1 MLKLISSVI
10 LFFFLLMPINAEE
23 IKEIRVINNDRIS
36 KDTIQIFSGIK
47 IGESYDQNDLNRI
60 LKDIYDTKF
69 FSDVTLEI
77 KDGVLI
83 IDVTENKII
92 QNISVEGIKRKE
104 LIEDLKSRISS
115 KDKNPF
121 VENNIKNDVLLIKK
135 LLKSSGYYFSNVKTK
150 IIENNN
156 NTVDL
161 IFSLDL
167 GEKAF
172 IESIEFI
179 GDKYYKERILRNLI
193 ASEEK
198 RFWKFLSKKKYINS
212 DLIKLD
218 ERLLKK
224 YYLDRGHYDVKI
236 KGSFVEFTENN
247 GFKLTYNINAGP
259 KYVISSAKLK
269 LPIDYNEK
277 DFSKIKKL
285 LSKLE
290 GKLYSLNKLS
300 KIAKEVEYL
309 TLRNDYEFIDASF
322 KENIV
327 GSNKINLEFVIK
339 EFEKEYLA
347 KVNVFGNNI
356 TEEKVIR
363 DNLEVDEGDPFNKI
377 LLAKSINN
385 LKALNIF
392 GKIEYDVIPTG
403 ENDRKKIL
411 NITIEEKPTG
421 EISASAGT
429 GTSGGTF
436 GFGIKENNFLGKNIS
451 LDSNLR
457 VDEETIRGKFA
468 VVNPNWNY
476 SDRSLIASIESSVT
490 DRMGDYGYK
499 TSQTGFSFGSNW
511 EQYDNL
517 YFSPKI
523 SMFHEKLDTNQ
534 SASNKLKKQE
544 GDYLDADFAYGLVLD
559 KRDRRFQT
567 SDGYLSRFNQ
577 KVPFISEDYAFFNSY
592 EYTTFNKIKEVVTKL
607 SFQAR
612 AINSLTDEDVRISKR
627 LYVSG
632 KRLRGFEPGKI
643 GPIDGGDFIGGNYT
657 TAINAATTLP
667 EFGANLE
674 NLDFQIFLDAANVF
688 GVDYDSSL
696 DSSKLRSSVGFGVD
710 WFTVIGPL
718 NFSIAQPITKADT
731 DKTESFRFNIGTTF

>member
-1 MLKLISSVI
+1 MFKLISTII
-10 LFFFLLMPINAEE
+10 LFFFTIFPINAEE
-23 IKEIRVINNDRIS
+23 IKEIKVINNDRIS
-36 KDTIQIFSGIK
+36 KDTIQIFSNIQ

-60 LKDIYDTKF
+60 LKDIYDTNF
-69 FSDVTLEI
+69 FSDVSLEI

-83 IDVTENKII
+83 IDVKENKII
-92 QNISVEGIKRKE
+92 QNILVEGIKRQE
-104 LIEDLKSRISS
+104 LVEDLKARISS

-135 LLKSSGYYFSNVKTK
+135 LLKSSGYYFSDVKTK
-150 IIENNN
+150 IVENNN

-161 IFSLDL
+161 IFNLDL

-172 IESIEFI
+172 IEKIEFI
-179 GDKYYKERILRNLI
+179 GDKFYKDRVLRNLI

-198 RFWKFLSKKKYINS
+198 RFWKFLTKKKFINS
-212 DLIKLD
+212 ELIKLD

-224 YYLDRGHYDVKI
+224 YYLDRGHYQVDI
-236 KGSFVEFTENN
+236 KGNFVEFTENN

-259 KYVISSAKLK
+259 KFIINSAKLK

-277 DFSKIKKL
+277 DFKKIKKL

-290 GKLYSLNKLS
+290 GKLYSMNKLS

-309 TLRNDYEFIDASF
+309 TLTNDYEFIDASF
-322 KENIV
+322 RENIV
-327 GSNKINLEFVIK
+327 GSNKIDLEFVIK
-339 EFEKEYLA
+339 EFDKEYLA
-347 KVNVFGNNI
+347 KVNIFGNNI

-377 LLAKSINN
+377 LLTKSINN

-392 GKIEYDVIPTG
+392 GKIDYDIIPA
-403 ENDRKKIL
+403 DDDKKII
-411 NITIEEKPTG
+411 NITVEEKPTG
-421 EISASAGT
+421 EISAAAGT

-451 LDSNLR
+451 LDTNLR

-476 SDRSLIASIESSVT
+476 SDRALIASVESSVT
-490 DRMGDYGYK
+490 DRMGDYGYE

-511 EQYDNL
+511 EQYDDL
-517 YFSPKI
+517 YFSPKF

-534 SASNKLKKQE
+534 SASDKLKKQE
-544 GDYLDADFAYGLVLD
+544 GEYLDADFAYGLVLD
-559 KRDRRFQT
+559 KRDRRYQT
-567 SDGYLSRFNQ
+567 SDGFLSRFNQ
-577 KVPFISEDYAFFNSY
+577 RVPFISEDHALYNSY
-592 EYTTFNKIKEVVTKL
+592 EYTTFNQIKEVVTKL
-607 SFQAR
+607 SIQAR
-612 AINSLTDEDVRISKR
+612 AINSITDEDVRVSKR

-632 KRLRGFEPGKI
+632 KRLRGFEPGKV

>member
-1 MLKLISSVI
+1 MIKLISSI
-10 LFFFLLMPINAEE
+10 IIFFFIMLPLNSEV
-23 IKEIRVINNDRIS
+23 IKEIKVINNERIS
-36 KDTIQIFSGIK
+36 KETIQIFSNIK
-47 IGESYDQNDLNRI
+47 VGEDYDQNDLNRI
-60 LKDIYDTKF
+60 LKEIYDTNF
-69 FSDVTLEI
+69 FSNVSLEI
-77 KDGVLI
+77 KDGILI
-83 IDVTENKII
+83 IDVEENKII
-92 QNISVEGIKRKE
+92 QNITVEGIKRKE
-104 LIEDLKSRISS
+104 LVEDLKSRISS

-121 VENNIKNDVLLIKK
+121 VENNLKNDVLLIKK
-135 LLKSSGYYFSNVKTK
+135 LLKSSGYYFSEVKTK

-156 NTVDL
+156 NTIDL
-161 IFSLDL
+161 IFDLDL

-172 IESIEFI
+172 IEKIEFI
-179 GDKYYKERILRNLI
+179 GEKFYKDRLLRNII

-198 RFWKFLSKKKYINS
+198 RFWKFLTKKKFINPE
-212 DLIKLD
+212 LIKLD
-218 ERLLKK
+218 KRLLEK
-224 YYLDRGHYDVKI
+224 YYLDRGHYQIDI
-236 KGSFVEFTENN
+236 RGNFVEFTEDN

-259 KYVISSAKLK
+259 KFIVNSANLK
-269 LPIDYNEK
+269 LPIDYDEN
-277 DFSKIKKL
+277 DFKKIKKL
-285 LSKLE
+285 LFKLE
-290 GKLYSLNKLS
+290 GKLYSINKLN

-309 TLRNDYEFIDASF
+309 TLKNDYEFIDASF
-322 KENIV
+322 KEKIV
-327 GSNKINLEFVIK
+327 DTNKIDLEFIIK
-339 EFEKEYLA
+339 EFEKEYLS
-347 KVNVFGNNI
+347 KVNIFGNNI

-392 GKIEYDVIPTG
+392 GKVEYDLVPTDD
-403 ENDRKKIL
+403 NKKIL

-421 EISASAGT
+421 EISAAAGT

-457 VDEETIRGKFA
+457 VDEETIRGKFS

-476 SDRSLIASIESSVT
+476 SDRALIASIESSVT
-490 DRMGDYGYK
+490 DRMGDYGYE

-511 EQYDNL
+511 EQYDDL
-517 YFSPKI
+517 FFSPKI

-534 SASNKLKKQE
+534 SASDKLKKQE
-544 GDYLDADFAYGLVLD
+544 GEYLDADFAYGLVLD
-559 KRDRRFQT
+559 KRDRRYQT
-567 SDGYLSRFNQ
+567 TDGYLSRFNQ
-577 KVPFISEDYAFFNSY
+577 RVPLISEDYSLYNSY
-592 EYTTFNKIKEVVTKL
+592 EYTTFNQIKEIVTKL
-607 SFQAR
+607 SVQAR
-612 AINSLTDEDVRISKR
+612 AINSITDEDVRVSKR

-643 GPIDGGDFIGGNYT
+643 GPIDAGDFIGGNYT

-674 NLDFQIFLDAANVF
+674 NVDFQLFLDAANVF

-731 DKTESFRFNIGTTF
+731 DKTETFRFNIGTTF

>member
-1 MLKLISSVI
+1 MFKLISSI
-10 LFFFLLMPINAEE
+10 LLYFFIVSAVQAEE
-23 IKEIRVINNDRIS
+23 IREIRVINNDRIS
-36 KDTIQIFSGIK
+36 KDTIQIFSNIQ

-60 LKDIYDTKF
+60 LKDIYDTNF
-69 FSDVTLEI
+69 FSDVSIEI
-77 KDGVLI
+77 DDGILI
-83 IDVTENKII
+83 IDVKENKII
-92 QNISVEGIKRKE
+92 QNIFVEGIKRQE

-121 VENNIKNDVLLIKK
+121 VENNIKNDVSLIKK
-135 LLKSSGYYFSNVKTK
+135 LLKTSGYYFSDVKTK

-161 IFSLDL
+161 IFSLEL

-172 IESIEFI
+172 IEKIEFI
-179 GDKYYKERILRNLI
+179 GEKFYKDRLLRNII

-198 RFWKFLSKKKYINS
+198 RFWKFLTKKKFINVE
-212 DLIKLD
+212 LIKLD

-224 YYLDRGHYDVKI
+224 YYLDRGHYQVDI
-236 KGSFVEFTENN
+236 KGNFVEFTENN

-259 KYVISSAKLK
+259 KFIINTAKLK
-269 LPIDYNEK
+269 LPIDYNEN
-277 DFSKIKKL
+277 DFKKIKKL
-285 LSKLE
+285 LLKLE
-290 GKLYSLNKLS
+290 GKLYSINKLN

-322 KENIV
+322 NETIV
-327 GSNKINLEFVIK
+327 GSNKIDLEFVIK

-347 KVNVFGNNI
+347 KVNIFGNNI

-377 LLAKSINN
+377 LLTKSINN

-392 GKIEYDVIPTG
+392 GKVEYDLTATDD
-403 ENDRKKIL
+403 NKKIL

-429 GTSGGTF
+429 GTSGTTF

-457 VDEETIRGKFA
+457 IDEETIKGKFA

-476 SDRSLIASIESSVT
+476 SDRTLIASIESSVT
-490 DRMGDYGYK
+490 DRMADYGYE
-499 TSQTGFSFGSNW
+499 TSQTGFSFGSSW
-511 EQYDNL
+511 EQYDDL

-534 SASNKLKKQE
+534 NASDKLKKQE
-544 GDYLDADFAYGLVLD
+544 GDYLDADFTYGLVLD
-559 KRDRRFQT
+559 KRDRRYQT
-567 SDGYLSRFNQ
+567 TDGFLSRFNQ
-577 KVPFISEDYAFFNSY
+577 RVPLISEDYSLYNSY
-592 EYTTFNKIKEVVTKL
+592 EYTSFNQIKEIVTKL
-607 SFQAR
+607 SIQAR
-612 AINSLTDEDVRISKR
+612 AINSITDEDVRVSKR

-632 KRLRGFEPGKI
+632 KRLRGFEPGKV
-643 GPIDGGDFIGGNYT
+643 GPIDSGDYIGGNYT
-657 TAINAATTLP
+657 TTINAATTLP

-674 NLDFQIFLDAANVF
+674 NIDFQVFLDAANVF

-696 DSSKLRSSVGFGVD
+696 DSSKVRSSVGFGVD

-718 NFSIAQPITKADT
+718 NFSIAQPITKADS

>member
-1 MLKLISSVI
+1 MFKLISTVI
-10 LFFFLLMPINAEE
+10 LFFFVLLPINAEE
-23 IKEIRVINNDRIS
+23 IKEIKVINNDRIS

-47 IGESYDQNDLNRI
+47 IGESYDQNDLNKI
-60 LKDIYDTKF
+60 LKDIYDTEF

-83 IDVTENKII
+83 IDVKENKII
-92 QNISVEGIKRKE
+92 QNISVEGIKRQE

-150 IIENNN
+150 IVENNN

-172 IESIEFI
+172 IEKIEFI
-179 GDKYYKERILRNLI
+179 GDKYYKERVLRNLI

-198 RFWKFLSKKKYINS
+198 KFWKFLTKKKYINS
-212 DLIKLD
+212 DLINLD

-224 YYLDRGHYDVKI
+224 YYLDRGHYEVKI

-259 KYVISSAKLK
+259 KYVVSSAKLK

-403 ENDRKKIL
+403 ENDRQKIL

-499 TSQTGFSFGSNW
+499 NSQTGFSFGSNW
-511 EQYDNL
+511 EQYDDL

-534 SASNKLKKQE
+534 SASDKLKKQE

-577 KVPFISEDYAFFNSY
+577 RVPFISEDYAFFNSY

-643 GPIDGGDFIGGNYT
+643 GPKDGGDFIGGNYT

-696 DSSKLRSSVGFGVD
+696 DSSKLRSSFGFGVD
-710 WFTVIGPL
+710 WFTPIGPL

>member
-1 MLKLISSVI
+1 MIKLISSIII
-10 LFFFLLMPINAEE
+10 LFFIILPVNSEV
-23 IKEIRVINNDRIS
+23 IKEIKVINNDRIS
-36 KDTIQIFSGIK
+36 KETIQIFSNIK
-47 IGESYDQNDLNRI
+47 VGENYDQNDLNRI
-60 LKDIYDTKF
+60 LKEIYDTNF
-69 FSDVTLEI
+69 FSNVSLEI
-77 KDGVLI
+77 NDGVLI
-83 IDVTENKII
+83 IDVEENKII
-92 QNISVEGIKRKE
+92 QNITVEGIKREE

-135 LLKSSGYYFSNVKTK
+135 LLKSSGYYFSEVKTK

-156 NTVDL
+156 NTIDL
-161 IFSLDL
+161 IFDLDL

-172 IESIEFI
+172 IEKIEFI
-179 GDKYYKERILRNLI
+179 GEKFYKDRLLRNII

-198 RFWKFLSKKKYINS
+198 RFWKFLTKKKYINAE
-212 DLIKLD
+212 LIKLD
-218 ERLLKK
+218 QRLLEK
-224 YYLDRGHYDVKI
+224 YYLDRGHYQIDI
-236 KGSFVEFTENN
+236 KGNFVEFTEEN

-259 KYVISSAKLK
+259 KFFINSTKLK
-269 LPIDYNEK
+269 LPVDYDEK
-277 DFSKIKKL
+277 DFKKIIKL

-290 GKLYSLNKLS
+290 GKLYSINKLN

-309 TLRNDYEFIDASF
+309 TLTNDYEFIDASF
-322 KENIV
+322 KEKIV
-327 GSNKINLEFVIK
+327 DTNKIDLEFVIT
-339 EFEKEYLA
+339 EFKKEYLS

-392 GKIEYDVIPTG
+392 GKVEYDLVPTDD
-403 ENDRKKIL
+403 NKKIL

-421 EISASAGT
+421 EISAAAGT

-457 VDEETIRGKFA
+457 VDEETIRGKFS

-476 SDRSLIASIESSVT
+476 SDRALIASIESSVT
-490 DRMGDYGYK
+490 DRMGDYGYE

-511 EQYDNL
+511 EQYDDL
-517 YFSPKI
+517 FFSPKI

-534 SASNKLKKQE
+534 SASDKLKKQE
-544 GDYLDADFAYGLVLD
+544 GEYLDADFAYGLVLD
-559 KRDRRFQT
+559 KRDRRYQT
-567 SDGYLSRFNQ
+567 TDGYLSRFNQ
-577 KVPFISEDYAFFNSY
+577 RVPLISEDYSLYNSY
-592 EYTTFNKIKEVVTKL
+592 EYTTFNQIKEIVTKL
-607 SFQAR
+607 SVQAR
-612 AINSLTDEDVRISKR
+612 AINSITDEDVRVSKR

-643 GPIDGGDFIGGNYT
+643 GPTDAGDFIGGNYT

-674 NLDFQIFLDAANVF
+674 NVDFQLFLDAANVF

-731 DKTESFRFNIGTTF
+731 DKTETFRFNIGTTF

>member
-1 MLKLISSVI
+1 MFKLISSII
-10 LFFFLLMPINAEE
+10 LFFFLSLPINAEV
-23 IKEIRVINNDRIS
+23 IKEIKVINNDRIS
-36 KDTIQIFSGIK
+36 KDTIQIFSNIK
-47 IGESYDQNDLNRI
+47 IGESYDQNDLNKV
-60 LKDIYDTKF
+60 LKDIYDTNF
-69 FSDVTLEI
+69 FSDVSLEI
-77 KDGVLI
+77 KNGVLI
-83 IDVTENKII
+83 IDVKENKII
-92 QNISVEGIKRKE
+92 QNITIEGIKRQE

-156 NTVDL
+156 ETVDL
-161 IFSLDL
+161 FFNLEL

-172 IESIEFI
+172 IEKIEFI
-179 GDKYYKERILRNLI
+179 GDKFYKERILRNLI

-198 RFWKFLSKKKYINS
+198 RFWKFLTKKKYINS

-224 YYLDRGHYDVKI
+224 YYLDRGHYEVEI
-236 KGSFVEFTENN
+236 KGSFVEFTNSN

-259 KYVISSAKLK
+259 KFIINSAKLK
-269 LPIDYNEK
+269 LPIDYDEK
-277 DFSKIKKL
+277 DFLKIKKL

-309 TLRNDYEFIDASF
+309 TLKNDYEFIDASF
-322 KENIV
+322 KEDLIDP
-327 GSNKINLEFVIK
+327 NKINLEFVIK

-363 DNLEVDEGDPFNKI
+363 DNLEVDEGDPYNKI

-385 LKALNIF
+385 LKALDIF
-392 GKIEYDVIPTG
+392 GKVEYDLIPTG
-403 ENDRKKIL
+403 DNDKKKIL

-429 GTSGGTF
+429 GTSGSTF
-436 GFGIKENNFLGKNIS
+436 GFGVKENNFLGKNIS
-451 LDSNLR
+451 LDTNLR

-476 SDRSLIASIESSVT
+476 SDRALIASIESSVT
-490 DRMGDYGYK
+490 DRMGDYGYE
-499 TSQTGFSFGSNW
+499 TSQTGFSFGSSW
-511 EQYDNL
+511 EQYDDL
-517 YFSPKI
+517 FFSPKV

-534 SASNKLKKQE
+534 TASNKLKKQE

-559 KRDRRFQT
+559 KRDRRYQT

-592 EYTTFNKIKEVVTKL
+592 EYTTFNKIKDVVTKL
-607 SFQAR
+607 SIQAR
-612 AINSLTDEDVRISKR
+612 AINSLTDEDVRVSKR

-632 KRLRGFEPGKI
+632 KRLRGFEPGKV

>member
-10 LFFFLLMPINAEE
+10 LFFFVLVPINAEE
-23 IKEIRVINNDRIS
+23 IKEIKIINNDRIS
-36 KDTIQIFSGIK
+36 KETIQIFAGIE

-60 LKDIYDTKF
+60 LKDIYDTNF

-83 IDVTENKII
+83 IDVKENKII
-92 QNISVEGIKRKE
+92 QNISVEGIKRQE
-104 LIEDLKSRISS
+104 LVEDLKSRISS

-172 IESIEFI
+172 IEKIEFI
-179 GDKYYKERILRNLI
+179 GDKYYKERVLRNLI

-198 RFWKFLSKKKYINS
+198 RFWKFLTKKKYINS
-212 DLIKLD
+212 DLINLD

-224 YYLDRGHYDVKI
+224 YYLDRGHYEVKI

-511 EQYDNL
+511 EQYDDL

-577 KVPFISEDYAFFNSY
+577 RVPFISEDYAFFNSY

>member
-1 MLKLISSVI
+1 MIKLISSIII
-10 LFFFLLMPINAEE
+10 LFFITLPVNSEV

-36 KDTIQIFSGIK
+36 KETIQIFSNIK
-47 IGESYDQNDLNRI
+47 VGENYDQNDLNRI
-60 LKDIYDTKF
+60 LKEIYDTNF
-69 FSDVTLEI
+69 FSNVSLEI
-77 KDGVLI
+77 NDGVLI
-83 IDVTENKII
+83 IDVEENPII
-92 QNISVEGIKRKE
+92 QNITVEGIERKE

-135 LLKSSGYYFSNVKTK
+135 LLKSSGYYFSEVKTK

-156 NTVDL
+156 NTIDL
-161 IFSLDL
+161 IFDLDL

-172 IESIEFI
+172 IEKIEFI
-179 GDKYYKERILRNLI
+179 GEKFYKDRLLRNII

-198 RFWKFLSKKKYINS
+198 RFWKFLTKKKYINAE
-212 DLIKLD
+212 LIKLD
-218 ERLLKK
+218 QRLLEK
-224 YYLDRGHYDVKI
+224 YYLDRGHYQIDI
-236 KGSFVEFTENN
+236 KGNFVEFTEEN

-259 KYVISSAKLK
+259 KFFINSTKLK
-269 LPIDYNEK
+269 LPVDYDEN
-277 DFSKIKKL
+277 DFKKIQKL

-290 GKLYSLNKLS
+290 GKLYSINKLN

-309 TLRNDYEFIDASF
+309 TLTNDYEFIDASF
-322 KENIV
+322 KEKIV
-327 GSNKINLEFVIK
+327 DKNKIDLEFVIK
-339 EFEKEYLA
+339 EFKKEYLS

-385 LKALNIF
+385 LKSLNIF
-392 GKIEYDVIPTG
+392 GKVEYDLVPTDD
-403 ENDRKKIL
+403 NKKIL

-421 EISASAGT
+421 EISAAAGT

-457 VDEETIRGKFA
+457 VDEETIRGKFS

-476 SDRSLIASIESSVT
+476 SDRALIASIESSVT
-490 DRMGDYGYK
+490 DRMGDYGYE

-511 EQYDNL
+511 EQYDDL
-517 YFSPKI
+517 FFSPKI

-534 SASNKLKKQE
+534 SASDKLKKQE
-544 GDYLDADFAYGLVLD
+544 GEYLDADFAYGLVLD
-559 KRDRRFQT
+559 KRDRRYQT
-567 SDGYLSRFNQ
+567 TDGYLSKFNQ
-577 KVPFISEDYAFFNSY
+577 RVPLISEDYSLYNSY
-592 EYTTFNKIKEVVTKL
+592 EYTTFNQIKEIVTKL
-607 SFQAR
+607 SVQAR
-612 AINSLTDEDVRISKR
+612 AINSITDEDVRVSKR

-643 GPIDGGDFIGGNYT
+643 GPTDAGDFIGGNYT

-674 NLDFQIFLDAANVF
+674 NVDFQLFLDAANVF

-731 DKTESFRFNIGTTF
+731 DKTETFRFNIGTTF

>member
-1 MLKLISSVI
+1 MIKLISSIII
-10 LFFFLLMPINAEE
+10 LFFIILPVNSEV

-36 KDTIQIFSGIK
+36 KETIQIFSNIK
-47 IGESYDQNDLNRI
+47 VGENYDQNDLNRI
-60 LKDIYDTKF
+60 LKEIYDTNF
-69 FSDVTLEI
+69 FSNVSLEI
-77 KDGVLI
+77 NDGVLI
-83 IDVTENKII
+83 IDVEENKII
-92 QNISVEGIKRKE
+92 QNITIEGIKRKE

-135 LLKSSGYYFSNVKTK
+135 LLKSSGYYFSEVKTK

-156 NTVDL
+156 NTIDL
-161 IFSLDL
+161 IFDLEL

-172 IESIEFI
+172 IEKIEFI
-179 GDKYYKERILRNLI
+179 GEKFYKDRLLRNII

-198 RFWKFLSKKKYINS
+198 RFWKFLTKKKYINAE
-212 DLIKLD
+212 LIKLD
-218 ERLLKK
+218 KRLLEK
-224 YYLDRGHYDVKI
+224 YYLDRGHYQIDI
-236 KGSFVEFTENN
+236 RGNFVEFTEDN

-259 KYVISSAKLK
+259 KFIVNSAKLK
-269 LPIDYNEK
+269 LPIDYDEN
-277 DFSKIKKL
+277 DFKKIQKL

-290 GKLYSLNKLS
+290 GKIYSINKLN

-309 TLRNDYEFIDASF
+309 TLTNDYEFIDASF
-322 KENIV
+322 KEKIV
-327 GSNKINLEFVIK
+327 DTNKIDLQFVIK
-339 EFEKEYLA
+339 EFEKEYLS

-392 GKIEYDVIPTG
+392 GKVEYDLVPTD
-403 ENDRKKIL
+403 NNKKIL

-421 EISASAGT
+421 EISAAAGT

-457 VDEETIRGKFA
+457 VDEETIRGKFS

-476 SDRSLIASIESSVT
+476 SDRALIASIESSVT
-490 DRMGDYGYK
+490 DRMGDYGYE
-499 TSQTGFSFGSNW
+499 TSKTGFSFGSNW
-511 EQYDNL
+511 EQYDDL
-517 YFSPKI
+517 FFSPKI
-523 SMFHEKLDTNQ
+523 SVFHEKLDTNQ
-534 SASNKLKKQE
+534 SASDKLKRQE
-544 GDYLDADFAYGLVLD
+544 GEYTDADFAYGLVLD
-559 KRDRRFQT
+559 KRDRRYQT
-567 SDGYLSRFNQ
+567 TDGYLSRFNQ
-577 KVPFISEDYAFFNSY
+577 RVPFISEDYSLYNSY
-592 EYTTFNKIKEVVTKL
+592 EFSTFNQIKDIVTKI
-607 SFQAR
+607 SIQAR
-612 AINSLTDEDVRISKR
+612 AINSITDDDVRISKR
-627 LYVSG
+627 LYVAS
-632 KRLRGFEPGKI
+632 KRLRGFEPGKV
-643 GPIDGGDFIGGNYT
+643 GPVDAGDFIGGNYT
-657 TAINAATTLP
+657 TVLNAATTLP

-674 NLDFQIFLDAANVF
+674 NVDFQLFLDAANVF

-696 DSSKLRSSVGFGVD
+696 DNSKLRSSFGFGVD

>member
-1 MLKLISSVI
+1 MLKLISSIIV
-10 LFFFLLMPINAEE
+10 LFFLILPVNSEV
-23 IKEIRVINNDRIS
+23 IKEIKVINNERIS
-36 KDTIQIFSGIK
+36 KETIQIFSSIK
-47 IGESYDQNDLNRI
+47 VGEDYDQNDLNRI
-60 LKDIYDTKF
+60 LKEIYDTNF
-69 FSDVTLEI
+69 FSNVSLEI

-83 IDVTENKII
+83 IDVEENKII
-92 QNISVEGIKRKE
+92 QNITVEGIKRKE
-104 LIEDLKSRISS
+104 LVEDLKSRISS

-135 LLKSSGYYFSNVKTK
+135 LLKSSGYYFSEVKTK

-156 NTVDL
+156 NTIDI
-161 IFSLDL
+161 IFDLDL

-172 IESIEFI
+172 IQKIEFI
-179 GDKYYKERILRNLI
+179 GEKFYKDRLLRNII

-198 RFWKFLSKKKYINS
+198 RFWKFLTKKKYINAE
-212 DLIKLD
+212 LIKLD
-218 ERLLKK
+218 QRLLEK
-224 YYLDRGHYDVKI
+224 YYLDRGHYQIDI
-236 KGSFVEFTENN
+236 RGNFVEFTEDN

-259 KYVISSAKLK
+259 KFLVNSTKLK
-269 LPIDYNEK
+269 LPIDYDEN
-277 DFSKIKKL
+277 DFKKIKKL

-290 GKLYSLNKLS
+290 GKTYSINKLK

-309 TLRNDYEFIDASF
+309 TLTNDYEFIDASF
-322 KENIV
+322 KETIV
-327 GSNKINLEFVIK
+327 DTNKIDLEFVIK
-339 EFEKEYLA
+339 EFEKEYLS

-377 LLAKSINN
+377 LLTKSINN

-392 GKIEYDVIPTG
+392 GKVEYDLVPTD
-403 ENDRKKIL
+403 NNKKIL

-421 EISASAGT
+421 EISAAAGT

-457 VDEETIRGKFA
+457 VDEETVRGKFS

-476 SDRSLIASIESSVT
+476 SDRALIASIESSVT
-490 DRMGDYGYK
+490 DRMGDYGYE

-511 EQYDNL
+511 EQYDDL
-517 YFSPKI
+517 FFSPKI
-523 SMFHEKLDTNQ
+523 SLFHEKLDTNQ
-534 SASNKLKKQE
+534 TASDKLKKQE
-544 GDYLDADFAYGLVLD
+544 GEYTDADFAYGLVLD
-559 KRDRRFQT
+559 KRDRRYQT
-567 SDGYLSRFNQ
+567 TDGYLSRFNQ
-577 KVPFISEDYAFFNSY
+577 RIPFISEDYSLFNSY
-592 EYTTFNKIKEVVTKL
+592 EFTTFNQIKEIVTKL
-607 SFQAR
+607 SIQAR
-612 AINSLTDEDVRISKR
+612 AINSITDEDVRVSKR
-627 LYVSG
+627 LYVAS

-643 GPIDGGDFIGGNYT
+643 GPVDGGDFIGGNYT
-657 TAINAATTLP
+657 TVLNAATTLP

-674 NLDFQIFLDAANVF
+674 NIDFQLFLDAANVF

-696 DSSKLRSSVGFGVD
+696 DNSKLRSSVGFGVD

>member
-1 MLKLISSVI
+1 MFKLISSII
-10 LFFFLLMPINAEE
+10 LFFFLSLPINAEV
-23 IKEIRVINNDRIS
+23 IKEIKVINNDRIS
-36 KDTIQIFSGIK
+36 KDTIQIFSNIK
-47 IGESYDQNDLNRI
+47 IGESYDQNDLNKV
-60 LKDIYDTKF
+60 LKDIYDTNF
-69 FSDVTLEI
+69 FSDVSLEI
-77 KDGVLI
+77 KNGVLI
-83 IDVTENKII
+83 IDVKENKII
-92 QNISVEGIKRKE
+92 QNITIEGIKRQE

-156 NTVDL
+156 ETVDL
-161 IFSLDL
+161 FFNLEL

-172 IESIEFI
+172 IEKIEFI
-179 GDKYYKERILRNLI
+179 GDKFYKERILRNLI

-198 RFWKFLSKKKYINS
+198 RFWKFLTKKKYINS

-224 YYLDRGHYDVKI
+224 YYLDRGHYEVEI
-236 KGSFVEFTENN
+236 KGSFVEFTNSN

-259 KYVISSAKLK
+259 KFIINSAKLK
-269 LPIDYNEK
+269 LPIDYDEK
-277 DFSKIKKL
+277 DFLKIKKL

-309 TLRNDYEFIDASF
+309 TLKNDYEFIDASF
-322 KENIV
+322 NEDLIDP
-327 GSNKINLEFVIK
+327 NKINLEFVIK

-363 DNLEVDEGDPFNKI
+363 DNLEVDEGDPYNKI

-392 GKIEYDVIPTG
+392 GKVEYDLIPTG
-403 ENDRKKIL
+403 DNDKKKIL

-436 GFGIKENNFLGKNIS
+436 GFGVKENNFLGKNIS
-451 LDSNLR
+451 LDTNLR

-476 SDRSLIASIESSVT
+476 SDRALIASIESSVT
-490 DRMGDYGYK
+490 DRMGDYGYE
-499 TSQTGFSFGSNW
+499 TSQTGFSFGSSW
-511 EQYDNL
+511 EQYDDL
-517 YFSPKI
+517 FFSPKV

-534 SASNKLKKQE
+534 TASNKLKKQE

-559 KRDRRFQT
+559 KRDRRYQT

-592 EYTTFNKIKEVVTKL
+592 EYTTFNKIKDVVTKL
-607 SFQAR
+607 SIQAR
-612 AINSLTDEDVRISKR
+612 AINSLTDEDVRVSKR

-632 KRLRGFEPGKI
+632 KRLRGFEPGKV

>member
-1 MLKLISSVI
+1 
-10 LFFFLLMPINAEE
+10 MPINAEE

-212 DLIKLD
+212 DLINLD

-511 EQYDNL
+511 EQYDDL

>member
-1 MLKLISSVI
+1 MLKR
-10 LFFFLLMPINAEE
+10 
-23 IKEIRVINNDRIS
+23 IKLS
-36 KDTIQIFSGIK
+36 KTS
-47 IGESYDQNDLNRI
+47 L
-60 LKDIYDTKF
+60 
-69 FSDVTLEI
+69 
-77 KDGVLI
+77 
-83 IDVTENKII
+83 
-92 QNISVEGIKRKE
+92 VEGIKRKE

-121 VENNIKNDVLLIKK
+121 VENNVKNDVLLIKK
-135 LLKSSGYYFSNVKTK
+135 LLKSSGYYFSEVKTK

-156 NTVDL
+156 NTIDI
-161 IFSLDL
+161 IFNLDL

-172 IESIEFI
+172 IEKIEFI
-179 GDKYYKERILRNLI
+179 GEKFYKDRLLRNII

-198 RFWKFLSKKKYINS
+198 RFWKFLTKKKYINAE
-212 DLIKLD
+212 LIKLD
-218 ERLLKK
+218 QRLLEK
-224 YYLDRGHYDVKI
+224 YYLDRGHYQIDI
-236 KGSFVEFTENN
+236 RGNFVEFTEDN

-259 KYVISSAKLK
+259 KFIVNSTKLK
-269 LPIDYNEK
+269 LPIDYDEN
-277 DFSKIKKL
+277 DFKKIKKL

-290 GKLYSLNKLS
+290 GKLYSINKLN

-309 TLRNDYEFIDASF
+309 TLKNDYEFIDASF
-322 KENIV
+322 KETIV
-327 GSNKINLEFVIK
+327 DTNKIDLEFVIK
-339 EFEKEYLA
+339 EFEKEYLS

-392 GKIEYDVIPTG
+392 GKVEYDLVPTD
-403 ENDRKKIL
+403 NNKKIL

-421 EISASAGT
+421 EISAAAGT

-457 VDEETIRGKFA
+457 VDEETIRGKFS

-476 SDRSLIASIESSVT
+476 SDRALIASIESSVT
-490 DRMGDYGYK
+490 DRMGDYGYE

-511 EQYDNL
+511 EQYDDL
-517 YFSPKI
+517 FFSPKI
-523 SMFHEKLDTNQ
+523 SVFHEKLDTNQ
-534 SASNKLKKQE
+534 TASDKLKKQE
-544 GDYLDADFAYGLVLD
+544 GEYTDADFAYGLVLD
-559 KRDRRFQT
+559 KRDRRYQT
-567 SDGYLSRFNQ
+567 TDGYLSRFNQ
-577 KVPFISEDYAFFNSY
+577 RVPFISEDYSLYNSY
-592 EYTTFNKIKEVVTKL
+592 EFTTFNQIKEIVTKL
-607 SFQAR
+607 SIQAR
-612 AINSLTDEDVRISKR
+612 AINSITDEDVRVSKR
-627 LYVSG
+627 LYVAR

-643 GPIDGGDFIGGNYT
+643 GPVDGGDFIGGNYT
-657 TAINAATTLP
+657 TVLNAATTLP

-674 NLDFQIFLDAANVF
+674 NIDFQLFLDAANVF

>member
-1 MLKLISSVI
+1 MIKLISSIII
-10 LFFFLLMPINAEE
+10 LFFIILPVNSEV

-36 KDTIQIFSGIK
+36 KETIQIFSNIK
-47 IGESYDQNDLNRI
+47 VGENYDQNDLNRI
-60 LKDIYDTKF
+60 LKEIYDTNF
-69 FSDVTLEI
+69 FSNVSLEI
-77 KDGVLI
+77 NDGVLI
-83 IDVTENKII
+83 IDVEENKII
-92 QNISVEGIKRKE
+92 QNITVEGIKRKE

-135 LLKSSGYYFSNVKTK
+135 LLKSSGYYFSEVKTK

-156 NTVDL
+156 NTIDL
-161 IFSLDL
+161 IFDLDL

-172 IESIEFI
+172 IEKIEFI
-179 GDKYYKERILRNLI
+179 GEKFYKDRLLRNII

-198 RFWKFLSKKKYINS
+198 RFWKFLTKKKYINAE
-212 DLIKLD
+212 LIKLD
-218 ERLLKK
+218 QRLLEK
-224 YYLDRGHYDVKI
+224 YYLDRGHYQI
-236 KGSFVEFTENN
+236 EIRGNFVEFTEDN

-259 KYVISSAKLK
+259 KFIVNSTNLK
-269 LPIDYNEK
+269 LPIDYDEN
-277 DFSKIKKL
+277 DFKKIKKL
-285 LSKLE
+285 LTKLE
-290 GKLYSLNKLS
+290 GKLYSINKLN

-309 TLRNDYEFIDASF
+309 TLTNDYEFIDASF
-322 KENIV
+322 KEKIV
-327 GSNKINLEFVIK
+327 DTNKIDLEFVIK
-339 EFEKEYLA
+339 EFEKEYLS
-347 KVNVFGNNI
+347 KVNIFGNNI

-392 GKIEYDVIPTG
+392 GKVEYDLVPTDD
-403 ENDRKKIL
+403 NKKIL

-421 EISASAGT
+421 EISAAAGT

-457 VDEETIRGKFA
+457 VDEETIRGKFS

-476 SDRSLIASIESSVT
+476 SDRALIASIESSVT
-490 DRMGDYGYK
+490 DRMGDYGYE

-511 EQYDNL
+511 EQYDDL
-517 YFSPKI
+517 FFSPKI

-534 SASNKLKKQE
+534 SASDRLKRQE
-544 GDYLDADFAYGLVLD
+544 GEYLDADFAYGLVLD
-559 KRDRRFQT
+559 KRDRRYQST
-567 SDGYLSRFNQ
+567 DGYLSRFNQ
-577 KVPFISEDYAFFNSY
+577 RVPLISEDYSLYNSY
-592 EYTTFNKIKEVVTKL
+592 EYTTFNQIKEIVTKL
-607 SFQAR
+607 SVQAR
-612 AINSLTDEDVRISKR
+612 AINSITDEDVRVSKR
-627 LYVSG
+627 LYVSS

-643 GPIDGGDFIGGNYT
+643 GPIDAGDFIGGNYT

-674 NLDFQIFLDAANVF
+674 NLDFQLFLDAANVF

-731 DKTESFRFNIGTTF
+731 DKTETFRFNIGTTF

>member
-1 MLKLISSVI
+1 MLKLISSIIV
-10 LFFFLLMPINAEE
+10 LFFLILPVNSEV
-23 IKEIRVINNDRIS
+23 IKEIKVINNDRIS
-36 KDTIQIFSGIK
+36 KETIQIFSKIK
-47 IGESYDQNDLNRI
+47 VGENYDQNDLNRI
-60 LKDIYDTKF
+60 LKEIYDTNF
-69 FSDVTLEI
+69 FSNVSLEI

-83 IDVTENKII
+83 IDVEENKII
-92 QNISVEGIKRKE
+92 QNITVEGIKRKE
-104 LIEDLKSRISS
+104 LVEDLKSRISS

-135 LLKSSGYYFSNVKTK
+135 LLKSSGYYFSEVKTK

-156 NTVDL
+156 NTIDI
-161 IFSLDL
+161 IFDLDL

-172 IESIEFI
+172 IQKIEFI
-179 GDKYYKERILRNLI
+179 GEKFYKDRLLRNII

-198 RFWKFLSKKKYINS
+198 RFWKFLTKKKYINAE
-212 DLIKLD
+212 LIKLD
-218 ERLLKK
+218 QRLLEK
-224 YYLDRGHYDVKI
+224 YYLDRGHYQIDI
-236 KGSFVEFTENN
+236 RGNFVEFTEDN

-259 KYVISSAKLK
+259 KFLVNSTKLK
-269 LPIDYNEK
+269 LPIDYDEN
-277 DFSKIKKL
+277 DFKKIKKL

-290 GKLYSLNKLS
+290 GKTYSINKLNK
-300 KIAKEVEYL
+300 IAREVEYL
-309 TLRNDYEFIDASF
+309 TLTNDYEFIDASF
-322 KENIV
+322 KETIV
-327 GSNKINLEFVIK
+327 DTNKIDLKFVIK
-339 EFEKEYLA
+339 EFEKEYLS

-392 GKIEYDVIPTG
+392 GKVEYDLVPKD
-403 ENDRKKIL
+403 NNKKIL

-421 EISASAGT
+421 EISAAAGT

-457 VDEETIRGKFA
+457 VDEETIRGKFS

-476 SDRSLIASIESSVT
+476 SDRALIASIESSVT
-490 DRMGDYGYK
+490 DRMGDYGYE

-511 EQYDNL
+511 EQYDDL
-517 YFSPKI
+517 FFSPKI

-534 SASNKLKKQE
+534 SASDKLKKQE
-544 GDYLDADFAYGLVLD
+544 GEYLDADFAYGLVLD
-559 KRDRRFQT
+559 KRDRRYQT
-567 SDGYLSRFNQ
+567 TDGYLSRFNQ
-577 KVPFISEDYAFFNSY
+577 RVPLISEDYSLYNSY
-592 EYTTFNKIKEVVTKL
+592 EYTTFNQIKEIVTKL
-607 SFQAR
+607 SVQAR
-612 AINSLTDEDVRISKR
+612 AINSITDEDVRVSKR

-643 GPIDGGDFIGGNYT
+643 GPTDAGDFIGGNYT

-674 NLDFQIFLDAANVF
+674 NVDFQLFLDAANVF

-731 DKTESFRFNIGTTF
+731 DKTETFRFNIGTTF

>member
-10 LFFFLLMPINAEE
+10 LFFFVLVPINAEE
-23 IKEIRVINNDRIS
+23 IKEIKIINNDRIS
-36 KDTIQIFSGIK
+36 KETIQIFAGIE

-60 LKDIYDTKF
+60 LKDIYDTNF

-83 IDVTENKII
+83 IDVKENKII
-92 QNISVEGIKRKE
+92 QNISVEGIKRQE
-104 LIEDLKSRISS
+104 LVEDLKSRISS

-150 IIENNN
+150 IVENNN

-172 IESIEFI
+172 IEKIEFI
-179 GDKYYKERILRNLI
+179 GDKYYKERVLRNLI

-198 RFWKFLSKKKYINS
+198 RFWKFLTKKKYINS
-212 DLIKLD
+212 DLINLD

-224 YYLDRGHYDVKI
+224 YYLDRGHYEVKI

-511 EQYDNL
+511 EQYDDL

-577 KVPFISEDYAFFNSY
+577 RVPFISEDYAFFNSY

>member
-1 MLKLISSVI
+1 M
-10 LFFFLLMPINAEE
+10 
-23 IKEIRVINNDRIS
+23 
-36 KDTIQIFSGIK
+36 
-47 IGESYDQNDLNRI
+47 
-60 LKDIYDTKF
+60 
-69 FSDVTLEI
+69 
-77 KDGVLI
+77 
-83 IDVTENKII
+83 
-92 QNISVEGIKRKE
+92 
-104 LIEDLKSRISS
+104 
-115 KDKNPF
+115 
-121 VENNIKNDVLLIKK
+121 
-135 LLKSSGYYFSNVKTK
+135 
-150 IIENNN
+150 
-156 NTVDL
+156 
-161 IFSLDL
+161 
-167 GEKAF
+167 
-172 IESIEFI
+172 
-179 GDKYYKERILRNLI
+179 
-193 ASEEK
+193 
-198 RFWKFLSKKKYINS
+198 
-212 DLIKLD
+212 
-218 ERLLKK
+218 
-224 YYLDRGHYDVKI
+224 
-236 KGSFVEFTENN
+236 
-247 GFKLTYNINAGP
+247 
-259 KYVISSAKLK
+259 
-269 LPIDYNEK
+269 
-277 DFSKIKKL
+277 
-285 LSKLE
+285 
-290 GKLYSLNKLS
+290 
-300 KIAKEVEYL
+300 
-309 TLRNDYEFIDASF
+309 
-322 KENIV
+322 
-327 GSNKINLEFVIK
+327 
-339 EFEKEYLA
+339 
-347 KVNVFGNNI
+347 
-356 TEEKVIR
+356 
-363 DNLEVDEGDPFNKI
+363 
-377 LLAKSINN
+377 
-385 LKALNIF
+385 
-392 GKIEYDVIPTG
+392 
-403 ENDRKKIL
+403 
-411 NITIEEKPTG
+411 
-421 EISASAGT
+421 
-429 GTSGGTF
+429 
-436 GFGIKENNFLGKNIS
+436 
-451 LDSNLR
+451 DSNLR

-511 EQYDNL
+511 EQYDDL

-577 KVPFISEDYAFFNSY
+577 RVPFISEDYAFFNSY

>member
-1 MLKLISSVI
+1 MFKLISSAI
-10 LFFFLLMPINAEE
+10 LFFFTLFSINAEE
-23 IKEIRVINNDRIS
+23 IKEIKVINNDRIS
-36 KDTIQIFSGIK
+36 KDTIQIFSNIK

-60 LKDIYDTKF
+60 LKDIYDTNF
-69 FSDVTLEI
+69 FSDVSLEI

-83 IDVTENKII
+83 IDVKENKII
-92 QNISVEGIKRKE
+92 QNILVEGIKRQE
-104 LIEDLKSRISS
+104 LVEDLKSRISS

-121 VENNIKNDVLLIKK
+121 IENNIKNDVLLIKK
-135 LLKSSGYYFSNVKTK
+135 LLKSSGYYFSDVKTK
-150 IIENNN
+150 IVENNN

-161 IFSLDL
+161 IFNLDL

-172 IESIEFI
+172 IEKIEFI
-179 GDKYYKERILRNLI
+179 GDKFYKDRVLRNLI

-198 RFWKFLSKKKYINS
+198 RFWKFLTKKKYINS
-212 DLIKLD
+212 ELIKLD

-224 YYLDRGHYDVKI
+224 YYLDRGHYQVDI
-236 KGSFVEFTENN
+236 KGNFVEFTENN
-247 GFKLTYNINAGP
+247 GFKLTYYINAGP
-259 KYVISSAKLK
+259 KFIINSAKLK

-277 DFSKIKKL
+277 DFKKIKKL
-285 LSKLE
+285 LSKIE
-290 GKLYSLNKLS
+290 GKFYSINKLN

-309 TLRNDYEFIDASF
+309 TLTNDYEFIDASF

-327 GSNKINLEFVIK
+327 DSNKIDLEFVIK
-339 EFEKEYLA
+339 EFDKEYLA
-347 KVNVFGNNI
+347 KVNIFGNNI

-377 LLAKSINN
+377 LLTKSINN

-392 GKIEYDVIPTG
+392 GKVNYDIIPT
-403 ENDRKKIL
+403 NDSKKIL
-411 NITIEEKPTG
+411 NITVEEKPTG
-421 EISASAGT
+421 EISAAAGT

-451 LDSNLR
+451 LDTNLR
-457 VDEETIRGKFA
+457 VDEETIRGKFS

-476 SDRSLIASIESSVT
+476 SDRALIASVESSVT
-490 DRMGDYGYK
+490 DRMGDYGYE

-511 EQYDNL
+511 EQYDDL
-517 YFSPKI
+517 YFSPKF

-534 SASNKLKKQE
+534 NASNKLKKQE
-544 GDYLDADFAYGLVLD
+544 GEYVDADFAYGLVLD
-559 KRDRRFQT
+559 RRDRRYQT
-567 SDGYLSRFNQ
+567 SDGFLSRFNQ
-577 KVPFISEDYAFFNSY
+577 RVPLISEDHSLYNSY
-592 EYTTFNKIKEVVTKL
+592 EYTTFNQIKEVVTKL

-612 AINSLTDEDVRISKR
+612 AINSITDEDVRVSKR

-632 KRLRGFEPGKI
+632 KRLRGFEPGKV

>member
-1 MLKLISSVI
+1 MVKLISSIIV
-10 LFFFLLMPINAEE
+10 LFFLILPVNSEV
-23 IKEIRVINNDRIS
+23 IKEIKVINNDRIS
-36 KDTIQIFSGIK
+36 KETIQIFSSIK
-47 IGESYDQNDLNRI
+47 VGENYDQNDLNKI
-60 LKDIYDTKF
+60 LKEIYDTNF
-69 FSDVTLEI
+69 FSNVSLEI

-83 IDVTENKII
+83 IDVEENKII
-92 QNISVEGIKRKE
+92 QNITVEGIKRKE
-104 LIEDLKSRISS
+104 LVEDLKSRISS

-135 LLKSSGYYFSNVKTK
+135 LLKSSGYYFSEVKTK

-156 NTVDL
+156 NTIDI
-161 IFSLDL
+161 IFDLDL

-172 IESIEFI
+172 IQKIEFI
-179 GDKYYKERILRNLI
+179 GEKFYKDRLLRNII

-198 RFWKFLSKKKYINS
+198 RFWKFLTKKKYINTE
-212 DLIKLD
+212 LIKLD
-218 ERLLKK
+218 QRLLEK
-224 YYLDRGHYDVKI
+224 YYLDRGHYQIDI
-236 KGSFVEFTENN
+236 RGNFVEFTEDN

-259 KYVISSAKLK
+259 KFLVNSTKLK
-269 LPIDYNEK
+269 LPIDYDEN
-277 DFSKIKKL
+277 DFKKIKKL

-290 GKLYSLNKLS
+290 GKTYSINKLNK
-300 KIAKEVEYL
+300 IAREVEYL
-309 TLRNDYEFIDASF
+309 TLTNDYEFIDASF
-322 KENIV
+322 KETIV
-327 GSNKINLEFVIK
+327 DTNKIDLEFVIK
-339 EFEKEYLA
+339 EFEKEYLS

-392 GKIEYDVIPTG
+392 GKVEYDLVPTD
-403 ENDRKKIL
+403 NNKKIL

-421 EISASAGT
+421 EISAAAGT

-457 VDEETIRGKFA
+457 VDEETVRGKFS

-476 SDRSLIASIESSVT
+476 SDRALIASIESSVT
-490 DRMGDYGYK
+490 DRMGDYGYE

-511 EQYDNL
+511 EQYDDL
-517 YFSPKI
+517 FFSPKI
-523 SMFHEKLDTNQ
+523 SLFHEKLDTNQ
-534 SASNKLKKQE
+534 TASDKLKKQE
-544 GDYLDADFAYGLVLD
+544 GEYTDADFAYGLVLD
-559 KRDRRFQT
+559 KRDRRYQT
-567 SDGYLSRFNQ
+567 TDGYLSRFNQ
-577 KVPFISEDYAFFNSY
+577 RIPFISEDYSLFNSY
-592 EYTTFNKIKEVVTKL
+592 EFTTFNQIKEIVTKL
-607 SFQAR
+607 SIQAR
-612 AINSLTDEDVRISKR
+612 AINSITDEDVRVSKR
-627 LYVSG
+627 LYVAS

-643 GPIDGGDFIGGNYT
+643 GPVDGGDFIGGNYT
-657 TAINAATTLP
+657 TVLNAATTLP

-674 NLDFQIFLDAANVF
+674 NIDFQLFLDAANVF